1 MQPITQEDVSVSD
14 GSMTANSSAQWINQ
28 TLPLLLMS
36 FPGMCACWTAYKVA
50 TIEEVSSSGP
60 RKIRQ
65 VELPGTCCAILVQW
79 FTCFAFS
86 LSILSPKCNIA
97 FHSLLFTKHTGLNT
111 KSPLPSLNTAWR
123 EDAVHGCFTVCH
135 SEVPALP
142 STSQSQSRRHGWTP
156 SPLQSGCR
164 GRTGSWDGSLGAP
177 SAPPPPWSR
186 PAGGG
191 AARPA

>member
-1 MQPITQEDVSVSD
+1 MSD
-14 GSMTANSSAQWINQ
+14 GSMTANSAHQINQ
-28 TLPLLLMS
+28 TVPLLSVS
-36 FPGMCACWTAYKVA
+36 FPGMCACWAAYKVA
-50 TIEEVSSSGP
+50 TIEQVSWPGP
-60 RKIRQ
+60 RKISQ
-65 VELPGTCCAILVQW
+65 VELPGTYRAMLVQW
-79 FTCFAFS
+79 FMSFAFS
-86 LSILSPKCNIA
+86 LNILSQKCNIA
-97 FHSLLFTKHTGLNT
+97 FHSLLFTKHTGLKT
-111 KSPLPSLNTAWR
+111 KSPLPSLNTSWR

-135 SEVPALP
+135 SKVPALP

-186 PAGGG
+186 RAGGG